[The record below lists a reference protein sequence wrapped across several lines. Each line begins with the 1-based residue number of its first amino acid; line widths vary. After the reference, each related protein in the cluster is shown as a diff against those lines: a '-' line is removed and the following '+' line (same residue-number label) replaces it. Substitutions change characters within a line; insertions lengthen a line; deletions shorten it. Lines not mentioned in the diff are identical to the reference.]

1 MLLQVS
7 QNSPLTTVKEDSDSS
22 RAICQQSDSSKSV
35 PGFCSIEESGEE
47 LSQVA
52 EAAKNADNNNNEQNM
67 NKNDVSGAAEL
78 HARRKESRKTSQF
91 DVNTIMEEI
100 DHLAAKRDSSPN
112 KQSKSKPLPKTPTEF
127 MQRKKCSE
135 IYYSIYEIW
144 LKLKFMN

>member
-1 MLLQVS
+1 MVVLQVS
-7 QNSPLTTVKEDSDSS
+7 QNSPLTTVKEDSDSK
-22 RAICQQSDSSKSV
+22 AGCQDSDSSKPV
-35 PGFCSIEESGEE
+35 QGFCSIEESGEE

-52 EAAKNADNNNNEQNM
+52 EAAKNDDNNNNENL
-67 NKNDVSGAAEL
+67 NKNDVNGTADL

-127 MQRKKCSE
+127 MQRKK
-135 IYYSIYEIW
+135 
-144 LKLKFMN
+144 

>member
-1 MLLQVS
+1 MVVLQVS
-7 QNSPLTTVKEDSDSS
+7 QNSPLTTVKEDSDSK
-22 RAICQQSDSSKSV
+22 AGCQDPDSSKPV
-35 PGFCSIEESGEE
+35 QGFCSIEESGEE

-52 EAAKNADNNNNEQNM
+52 EAAKNDDNNNNENL
-67 NKNDVSGAAEL
+67 NKNDVNGAADL

-127 MQRKKCSE
+127 MQRKK
-135 IYYSIYEIW
+135 
-144 LKLKFMN
+144 

>member
-1 MLLQVS
+1 MLQVS
-7 QNSPLTTVKEDSDSS
+7 QNSPLTTVKEDSDRTS
-22 RAICQQSDSSKSV
+22 CQESDSSKSV

-52 EAAKNADNNNNEQNM
+52 EAAKNDDNNNNENL
-67 NKNDVSGAAEL
+67 NKNDVNGAADL

-127 MQRKKCSE
+127 MQRKK
-135 IYYSIYEIW
+135 
-144 LKLKFMN
+144 